1 MNIDYNFMKGGNIMA
16 NLQIKGIDDNLY
28 EHLKGMAAAENRSVS
43 QQVLYLVKSYLA
55 KGKKIDK
62 KKTSAESLLELSGSW
77 YDARSPEEIMEEIRK
92 GRKSSNKL
100 QEGF

>member
-1 MNIDYNFMKGGNIMA
+1 MA

-28 EHLKGMAAAENRSVS
+28 ESLKIMASAENRSVS
-43 QQVLYLVKSYLA
+43 QQVLFLVKSYLA
-55 KGKKIDK
+55 TGKGVER

-77 YDARSPEEIMEEIRK
+77 YDSRSPEEIIAEIRK
-92 GRKSSNKL
+92 ERKPSKKL